1 MGGATVKSLEEQ
13 YLASVQTARARVE
26 AVPDPAAREALEA
39 VLESVSRLHMMLMK
53 HESVTTKAL
62 FDMEGRMNNV
72 LFNT

>member
-1 MGGATVKSLEEQ
+1 VKSLEEQ

>member
-1 MGGATVKSLEEQ
+1 MKSLEEQ